1 MLFYII
7 RMIFFCAVLAVLIFT
22 VRRSHIKNKRL
33 GNIIS
38 FAVSAVL
45 TTVFALIP
53 VENAFVS
60 FSSSENAYKYNHS
73 ADVKLTV
80 NGGQSDFVTGEK
92 NGANVYAIIPKSDG
106 VFKIGMGT
114 DIQRVSQISCK
125 SSSVTVYK
133 YKDTDDFYIAVA
145 GTDSGEL
152 NVSDNRGS
160 EFKVLKEYHSSL
172 NETFYTYFVYVNSL
186 DGGYAL
192 TVDGETIKV

>member
-1 MLFYII
+1 MNFIII